1 MAEPKG
7 YELIQLKLKKTA
19 AAVRMSG
26 GQLKEHSNQIRDL
39 INTCEE
45 FLCDETLSPMEA
57 LRKPL
62 ISNLIELLAPI
73 VGISTESMPSTRNNS
88 VEGQDSNVTP
98 IVSDTL
104 NPSSLENSSLIENAT
119 HAPDSAHASNSTNP
133 FSSLRISLED
143 ATKDFTANGEEIY
156 FINIE
161 GREFRIVEPEC
172 NDYNGIIDKYRKL
185 LPTDLHDDM
194 EKLRNYARFTA
205 GEVDRLDRET
215 MIGIADFEK
224 RHVARRS
231 QFPAMGDF
239 AAEYRHALHIIK
251 NPDALRYDRPAK
263 RELNRCAYRALAMLL
278 KLDELA
284 PICLPAI
291 VHNMAKTLTSTLIAT
306 PKGVVLTDLSY
317 ERRGMFAMEN
327 ETNVCFLRQI
337 SELQVL
343 DYISGIAGRSDGNI
357 MICAGDVAGEVVL
370 SGGDRN
376 TVPGGVD
383 NTMPGTV
390 NELTSAGNTTP
401 DCGDASV
408 TSVANNTID
417 ATGIST
423 SGAVC
428 ATKILALPTERMFGK
443 LGDWNKGENALGVA
457 GERAFVPANMRMIP
471 RSLKRSLDGLEK
483 NMLELVLAPFGITEA
498 ELAAIRTRI
507 NNILDAVEHHQV
519 LVYDEKDWERVSLT
533 DLAEFTEDETGTRQ
547 CANVYAIFAGN

>member
-26 GQLKEHSNQIRDL
+26 GQLKEQQDSIRDL
-39 INTCEE
+39 INTCED
-45 FLCDETLSPMEA
+45 FLSDETLSPMEA

-62 ISNLIELLAPI
+62 ISNLNELLAPT
-73 VGISTESMPSTRNNS
+73 VGISTESMPSIIDNS

-98 IVSDTL
+98 IVSGAL
-104 NPSSLENSSLIENAT
+104 
-119 HAPDSAHASNSTNP
+119 NP
-133 FSSLRISLED
+133 FSELHISLED

-161 GREFRIVEPEC
+161 GRKFRIVEPEC

-205 GEVDRLDRET
+205 GEVERLDRET

-239 AAEYRHALHIIK
+239 VAEYRHALHIIK

-278 KLDELA
+278 RLDELA
-284 PICLPAI
+284 PICLPAT
-291 VHNMAKTLTSTLIAT
+291 VHNASKTLSATLIEI
-306 PKGVVLTDLSY
+306 PQGVVLTDLGR
-317 ERRGMFAMEN
+317 ERRDALAIEKG
-327 ETNVCFLRQI
+327 TDVCFLIKI

-343 DYISGIAGRSDGNI
+343 DYISGIAGRSGENI
-357 MICAGDVAGEVVL
+357 MICSGDDTTSEAVL
-370 SGGDRN
+370 
-376 TVPGGVD
+376 P
-383 NTMPGTV
+383 
-390 NELTSAGNTTP
+390 
-401 DCGDASV
+401 GDA
-408 TSVANNTID
+408 NM
-417 ATGIST
+417 
-423 SGAVC
+423 
-428 ATKILALPTERMFGK
+428 TKLLALPTGRMFGK
-443 LGDWNKGENALGVA
+443 LGDSVG
-457 GERAFVPANMRMIP
+457 GERSFGPANMRVIT
-471 RSLKRSLDGLEK
+471 RGLKRNLDGLEK
-483 NMLELVLAPFGITEA
+483 NMLELVLTPFGITEA

-507 NNILDAVEHHQV
+507 NNILDAVEHHQI
-519 LVYDEKDWERVSLT
+519 LVYDEKDWERSGLSE
-533 DLAEFTEDETGTRQ
+533 LAEYTENESGGKQ
-547 CANVYAIFAGN
+547 CANVYAIFEGN

>member
-19 AAVRMSG
+19 AALRMSG
-26 GQLKEHSNQIRDL
+26 GQLKEQSDQIRDL
-39 INTCEE
+39 INTCED
-45 FLCDETLSPMEA
+45 FLSDETLSPMEA
-57 LRKPL
+57 LKKPL
-62 ISNLIELLAPI
+62 ISNLIELLAPT
-73 VGISTESMPSTRNNS
+73 VGISTESMPSIIDNS

-98 IVSDTL
+98 IVSGAL
-104 NPSSLENSSLIENAT
+104 
-119 HAPDSAHASNSTNP
+119 NP
-133 FSSLRISLED
+133 FSSLCISLED

-284 PICLPAI
+284 PICLPAT
-291 VHNMAKTLTSTLIAT
+291 VHNASKTLSATLIEI
-306 PKGVVLTDLSY
+306 PQGVVLTDLSP
-317 ERRGMFAMEN
+317 ERRDALAIEKG
-327 ETNVCFLRQI
+327 TDVRFLIKI

-343 DYISGIAGRSDGNI
+343 DYISGVAGRNAENI
-357 MICAGDVAGEVVL
+357 MICAGKL
-370 SGGDRN
+370 
-376 TVPGGVD
+376 
-383 NTMPGTV
+383 
-390 NELTSAGNTTP
+390 
-401 DCGDASV
+401 
-408 TSVANNTID
+408 
-417 ATGIST
+417 
-423 SGAVC
+423 
-428 ATKILALPTERMFGK
+428 LALPTGRMFGK
-443 LGDWNKGENALGVA
+443 LGDSVS
-457 GERAFVPANMRMIP
+457 GERSFGPANMRVIT
-471 RSLKRSLDGLEK
+471 RGLKRSLDGLEK
-483 NMLELVLAPFGITEA
+483 NMIELVLTPFGISEA

-507 NNILDAVEHHQV
+507 NNILDAVEHHQI
-519 LVYDEKDWERVSLT
+519 LVYDEKDWERSGLS
-533 DLAEFTEDETGTRQ
+533 DLAEYTENESGGKQ
-547 CANVYAIFAGN
+547 CANVYAIFEGN

>member
-26 GQLKEHSNQIRDL
+26 GQLTEQPDKIRDL
-39 INTCEE
+39 INTCED
-45 FLCDETLSPMEA
+45 FLSDETLSPMEA
-57 LRKPL
+57 LKKPL
-62 ISNLIELLAPI
+62 IANLIELLAPT
-73 VGISTESMPSTRNNS
+73 VGISTESMPSIIDNS

-98 IVSDTL
+98 IVSDAL
-104 NPSSLENSSLIENAT
+104 
-119 HAPDSAHASNSTNP
+119 NP

-185 LPTDLHDDM
+185 LPTELHDDM

-284 PICLPAI
+284 PICLPAT
-291 VHNMAKTLTSTLIAT
+291 VHNASKTLTATLIAT
-306 PKGVVLTDLSY
+306 PQGVVLTDLSP
-317 ERRGMFAMEN
+317 ERRDALAIEKG
-327 ETNVCFLRQI
+327 TDVRFLIKI

-343 DYISGIAGRSDGNI
+343 DYISGVAGRNAENI
-357 MICAGDVAGEVVL
+357 MICSGDDTTSEVVL
-370 SGGDRN
+370 
-376 TVPGGVD
+376 P
-383 NTMPGTV
+383 
-390 NELTSAGNTTP
+390 
-401 DCGDASV
+401 GDA
-408 TSVANNTID
+408 NM
-417 ATGIST
+417 
-423 SGAVC
+423 
-428 ATKILALPTERMFGK
+428 TKLLALPTERMFGK
-443 LGDWNKGENALGVA
+443 LGDSVG
-457 GERAFVPANMRMIP
+457 GERSFGPANMRVIT
-471 RSLKRSLDGLEK
+471 RGLKRSLDGLEK
-483 NMLELVLAPFGITEA
+483 NMLELVLTPFGISEA

-507 NNILDAVEHHQV
+507 NNILDAVEHHQI
-519 LVYDEKDWERVSLT
+519 LVYDEKDWERSGLSE
-533 DLAEFTEDETGTRQ
+533 LAEYTENESGGKQ
-547 CANVYAIFAGN
+547 CANVYAIFEGN

>member
-57 LRKPL
+57 LKKPL
-62 ISNLIELLAPI
+62 ISNLIELLAPT

-88 VEGQDSNVTP
+88 VEGTESDTNP
-98 IVSDTL
+98 IVAGAL
-104 NPSSLENSSLIENAT
+104 NL
-119 HAPDSAHASNSTNP
+119 
-133 FSSLRISLED
+133 FSSLHISLED

-156 FINIE
+156 SINIE
-161 GREFRIVEPEC
+161 GRKFRIVEPEC

-185 LPTDLHDDM
+185 LPSDLHDDM

-224 RHVARRS
+224 RHVALRS

-284 PICLPAI
+284 PICLPAT
-291 VHNMAKTLTSTLIAT
+291 VHNESKTLSATLIEI
-306 PKGVVLTDLSY
+306 PQGVVLTDLSP
-317 ERRGMFAMEN
+317 ERRDALAIEKG
-327 ETNVCFLRQI
+327 TDVRFLIKI

-343 DYISGIAGRSDGNI
+343 DYISGVAGRNAENI
-357 MICAGDVAGEVVL
+357 MICSGDDTTSEVVL
-370 SGGDRN
+370 
-376 TVPGGVD
+376 
-383 NTMPGTV
+383 
-390 NELTSAGNTTP
+390 P
-401 DCGDASV
+401 DDA
-408 TSVANNTID
+408 NM
-417 ATGIST
+417 
-423 SGAVC
+423 
-428 ATKILALPTERMFGK
+428 TKLLALPTGRMFGK
-443 LGDWNKGENALGVA
+443 LGDSAA
-457 GERAFVPANMRMIP
+457 GERAFGPANRRVITGGL
-471 RSLKRSLDGLEK
+471 RRSLDGLEK
-483 NMLELVLAPFGITEA
+483 NMLELVLTPFGISEA

-507 NNILDAVEHHQV
+507 NNILDAVEHHQI
-519 LVYDEKDWERVSLT
+519 LVYDEKDWERSALS
-533 DLAEFTEDETGTRQ
+533 DLAEYTENESGGKQ
-547 CANVYAIFAGN
+547 CANVYAIFDGN

>member
-26 GQLKEHSNQIRDL
+26 GQLKEQSDQIRDL
-39 INTCEE
+39 INTCED
-45 FLCDETLSPMEA
+45 FLSDETLSPMEA
-57 LRKPL
+57 LKKPL
-62 ISNLIELLAPI
+62 IANLIELLAP
-73 VGISTESMPSTRNNS
+73 VVDISTESMSSLINTS
-88 VEGQDSNVTP
+88 VEGAE
-98 IVSDTL
+98 SDTKPMISDAL
-104 NPSSLENSSLIENAT
+104 APSSLEEANESLVPSKAL
-119 HAPDSAHASNSTNP
+119 NP
-133 FSSLRISLED
+133 FSSLHISLED

-224 RHVARRS
+224 RHVALRS

-284 PICLPAI
+284 PICLPAT
-291 VHNMAKTLTSTLIAT
+291 VHNASKTLTATLIEI
-306 PKGVVLTDLSY
+306 PQGVVLTDLSP
-317 ERRGMFAMEN
+317 ERRDALAIEK
-327 ETNVCFLRQI
+327 ETDVRFLIKI

-343 DYISGIAGRSDGNI
+343 DYISGIAGRNAENI
-357 MICAGDVAGEVVL
+357 MICSGDDTTSEVVL
-370 SGGDRN
+370 
-376 TVPGGVD
+376 P
-383 NTMPGTV
+383 
-390 NELTSAGNTTP
+390 
-401 DCGDASV
+401 GDA
-408 TSVANNTID
+408 NM
-417 ATGIST
+417 
-423 SGAVC
+423 
-428 ATKILALPTERMFGK
+428 TKLLALPTERMFGK
-443 LGDWNKGENALGVA
+443 LGDSVG
-457 GERAFVPANMRMIP
+457 GERSFGPANMRVIT
-471 RSLKRSLDGLEK
+471 RGLKRSLDGLEK
-483 NMLELVLAPFGITEA
+483 NMLELVLTPFGISEA

-507 NNILDAVEHHQV
+507 NNILDAVEHHQI
-519 LVYDEKDWERVSLT
+519 LVYDEKDWERSGLS
-533 DLAEFTEDETGTRQ
+533 DLAEYTENESGGKQ
-547 CANVYAIFAGN
+547 CANVYAIFEGN

>member
-26 GQLKEHSNQIRDL
+26 GQLKEQSNQISDL

-62 ISNLIELLAPI
+62 IANLIELLAPT

-88 VEGQDSNVTP
+88 VEGAESDTNP
-98 IVSDTL
+98 IVADAL
-104 NPSSLENSSLIENAT
+104 
-119 HAPDSAHASNSTNP
+119 NP

-143 ATKDFTANGEEIY
+143 ATKDFTPNGEEIY

-161 GREFRIVEPEC
+161 GRKFRIVEPEC

-185 LPTDLHDDM
+185 LPSDLHDDM

-284 PICLPAI
+284 PICLPAT
-291 VHNMAKTLTSTLIAT
+291 VHNESKTLSATLIEI
-306 PKGVVLTDLSY
+306 PQGVVLTDLSP
-317 ERRGMFAMEN
+317 ERRDALAIEKG
-327 ETNVCFLRQI
+327 TDVRFLIKI

-343 DYISGIAGRSDGNI
+343 DYISGVAGRSGGNI
-357 MICAGDVAGEVVL
+357 MICSGDDTTSEGVL
-370 SGGDRN
+370 
-376 TVPGGVD
+376 P
-383 NTMPGTV
+383 
-390 NELTSAGNTTP
+390 
-401 DCGDASV
+401 GDA
-408 TSVANNTID
+408 NM
-417 ATGIST
+417 
-423 SGAVC
+423 
-428 ATKILALPTERMFGK
+428 TKLLALPTGQMFGK
-443 LGDWNKGENALGVA
+443 LGDSAA
-457 GERAFVPANMRMIP
+457 GERSFGPANMRVIT
-471 RSLKRSLDGLEK
+471 RGLKRSLDGLEK
-483 NMLELVLAPFGITEA
+483 NILELVLTPFGISEA

-507 NNILDAVEHHQV
+507 NNILDAVEHHQI
-519 LVYDEKDWERVSLT
+519 LVYDEKDWERSGLS
-533 DLAEFTEDETGTRQ
+533 DLAEYTENESGGKQ
-547 CANVYAIFAGN
+547 CANVYAIFEGN

>member
-19 AAVRMSG
+19 TTVRMSG
-26 GQLKEHSNQIRDL
+26 GQLKEQSDQIRDL
-39 INTCEE
+39 VNTCED
-45 FLCDETLSPMEA
+45 FLSDETLSPMEA

-62 ISNLIELLAPI
+62 ISNLIELLAPTA
-73 VGISTESMPSTRNNS
+73 GISTESMPSIIDTS
-88 VEGQDSNVTP
+88 VEGPDSNVTP
-98 IVSDTL
+98 IVSGDL
-104 NPSSLENSSLIENAT
+104 
-119 HAPDSAHASNSTNP
+119 NP
-133 FSSLRISLED
+133 FSSLHISLED

-161 GREFRIVEPEC
+161 GRKFRIVEPEC

-185 LPTDLHDDM
+185 LPSDLHDDM

-284 PICLPAI
+284 PICLPAT
-291 VHNMAKTLTSTLIAT
+291 VHNESKTLTATLIEI
-306 PKGVVLTDLSY
+306 PQGVGLTDLSP
-317 ERRGMFAMEN
+317 ERLDALVMEKG
-327 ETNVCFLRQI
+327 TDVRFLIKI

-343 DYISGIAGRSDGNI
+343 DYISGVAGRSGENI
-357 MICAGDVAGEVVL
+357 MICSGNDTTSEVVL
-370 SGGDRN
+370 
-376 TVPGGVD
+376 P
-383 NTMPGTV
+383 
-390 NELTSAGNTTP
+390 
-401 DCGDASV
+401 GDA
-408 TSVANNTID
+408 NM
-417 ATGIST
+417 
-423 SGAVC
+423 
-428 ATKILALPTERMFGK
+428 TKLLALPTERMFGK
-443 LGDWNKGENALGVA
+443 LGDSAA
-457 GERAFVPANMRMIP
+457 GERSFGPANMRVIT
-471 RSLKRSLDGLEK
+471 RGLKRSLDGLEK
-483 NMLELVLAPFGITEA
+483 NMLELVLTPFGITEA

-507 NNILDAVEHHQV
+507 NNILDAVEHHQI
-519 LVYDEKDWERVSLT
+519 LVYDEKDWERSGLS
-533 DLAEFTEDETGTRQ
+533 DFAEYTENESGGKQ
-547 CANVYAIFAGN
+547 CANVYAIFEGN

>member
-26 GQLKEHSNQIRDL
+26 GQLKEQSDQIRDL
-39 INTCEE
+39 INTCED
-45 FLCDETLSPMEA
+45 FLSDETISPMEA
-57 LRKPL
+57 LKKPL
-62 ISNLIELLAPI
+62 ISNLIELLAPT
-73 VGISTESMPSTRNNS
+73 VGISTESMSSIIDNS

-104 NPSSLENSSLIENAT
+104 NP
-119 HAPDSAHASNSTNP
+119 
-133 FSSLRISLED
+133 FSSLHISFED

-185 LPTDLHDDM
+185 LPIDFHDDM

-224 RHVARRS
+224 RHMARRS

-251 NPDALRYDRPAK
+251 NPDAMRYDRPAK
-263 RELNRCAYRALAMLL
+263 RELNRCAYRAFAMLL

-284 PICLPAI
+284 PTCLPAT
-291 VHNMAKTLTSTLIAT
+291 VHNASKTLSATLIEI
-306 PKGVVLTDLSY
+306 PQGVVLTDLSP
-317 ERRGMFAMEN
+317 ERWDALVMEKG
-327 ETNVCFLRQI
+327 TDARFLIKI

-343 DYISGIAGRSDGNI
+343 DYISGIAGRSGGNI
-357 MICAGDVAGEVVL
+357 MICSGDDTTSEVVL
-370 SGGDRN
+370 
-376 TVPGGVD
+376 P
-383 NTMPGTV
+383 
-390 NELTSAGNTTP
+390 
-401 DCGDASV
+401 GDA
-408 TSVANNTID
+408 NM
-417 ATGIST
+417 
-423 SGAVC
+423 
-428 ATKILALPTERMFGK
+428 TKLLALPTERMFGK
-443 LGDWNKGENALGVA
+443 LGDSVGGEKSFA
-457 GERAFVPANMRMIP
+457 PANMRVIT
-471 RSLKRSLDGLEK
+471 RGLKRSLDGLEK
-483 NMLELVLAPFGITEA
+483 NMLELVLTPFGITEA

-507 NNILDAVEHHQV
+507 NNILDAVEHHQI
-519 LVYDEKDWERVSLT
+519 LVYDEKDWERSALS
-533 DLAEFTEDETGTRQ
+533 DLAEYTENESGGKQ
-547 CANVYAIFAGN
+547 CANVYAILMGN

>member
-26 GQLKEHSNQIRDL
+26 GQLKEQSDQIGDL

-45 FLCDETLSPMEA
+45 FLSDETLSPMEA

-62 ISNLIELLAPI
+62 ISNLIELLAPA
-73 VGISTESMPSTRNNS
+73 VGISSESMSSLINTS
-88 VEGQDSNVTP
+88 VEGAESDENP
-98 IVSDTL
+98 MVSDTL
-104 NPSSLENSSLIENAT
+104 NPSSLENSSHIENAT
-119 HAPDSAHASNSTNP
+119 HAPDQAHAPNSTNP

-161 GREFRIVEPEC
+161 GREFCIVEPEC

-263 RELNRCAYRALAMLL
+263 RELNRCALRALAMLL

-284 PICLPAI
+284 PICLPATT
-291 VHNMAKTLTSTLIAT
+291 HAMEKTLTSTLVAT
-306 PKGVVLTDLSY
+306 PDGVALTDLSY
-317 ERRGMFAMEN
+317 ERRGVFAMEN

-343 DYISGIAGRSDGNI
+343 DYISGIVGRSAENI
-357 MICAGDVAGEVVL
+357 MIVAGN
-370 SGGDRN
+370 GDGRS
-376 TVPGGVD
+376 PD
-383 NTMPGTV
+383 
-390 NELTSAGNTTP
+390 SAGCVGNAVGSP
-401 DCGDASV
+401 KCGSEDELERAADSELIVGASKV
-408 TSVANNTID
+408 RIM
-417 ATGIST
+417 
-423 SGAVC
+423 
-428 ATKILALPTERMFGK
+428 ALPTERMFGK
-443 LGDWNKGENALGVA
+443 LGDWNKGENSLGVV
-457 GERAFVPANMRMIP
+457 GERAFVPANMRVIP

-483 NMLELVLAPFGITEA
+483 NMLELVLSPFGITEA

-507 NNILDAVEHHQV
+507 NNILDAIEHHQV
-519 LVYDEKDWERVSLT
+519 FVCDEKDWERVSLT
-533 DLAEFTEDETGTRQ
+533 ELAEFTEDETGAKQ
-547 CANVYAIFAGN
+547 CANVYALFA

>member
-26 GQLKEHSNQIRDL
+26 GQLKEQSNQISDL

-62 ISNLIELLAPI
+62 IANLIELLAPT

-88 VEGQDSNVTP
+88 VEGAESDTNP
-98 IVSDTL
+98 IVADAL
-104 NPSSLENSSLIENAT
+104 
-119 HAPDSAHASNSTNP
+119 NP

-161 GREFRIVEPEC
+161 GRKFCIVEPEC

-185 LPTDLHDDM
+185 LPSDLHDDM

-284 PICLPAI
+284 PICLPAT
-291 VHNMAKTLTSTLIAT
+291 VHNESKTLSATLIEI
-306 PKGVVLTDLSY
+306 PQGVVLTDLSP
-317 ERRGMFAMEN
+317 ERRDALAIEKG
-327 ETNVCFLRQI
+327 TDVRFLIKI

-343 DYISGIAGRSDGNI
+343 DYISGVAGRSGGNI
-357 MICAGDVAGEVVL
+357 MICSGDDTTSEGVL
-370 SGGDRN
+370 
-376 TVPGGVD
+376 P
-383 NTMPGTV
+383 
-390 NELTSAGNTTP
+390 
-401 DCGDASV
+401 GDA
-408 TSVANNTID
+408 NM
-417 ATGIST
+417 
-423 SGAVC
+423 
-428 ATKILALPTERMFGK
+428 TKLLALPTGQMFGK
-443 LGDWNKGENALGVA
+443 LGDSAA
-457 GERAFVPANMRMIP
+457 GERSFGPANMRVIT
-471 RSLKRSLDGLEK
+471 RELKRSLDGLEK
-483 NMLELVLAPFGITEA
+483 NMLELVLTPFGISEA

-507 NNILDAVEHHQV
+507 NNILDAVEHHQI
-519 LVYDEKDWERVSLT
+519 LVYDEKDWERSGLS
-533 DLAEFTEDETGTRQ
+533 DLAEYTENESGGKQR
-547 CANVYAIFAGN
+547 ANVYAIFEGNQNKKL

>member
-26 GQLKEHSNQIRDL
+26 GQLKEQSDEIRDL
-39 INTCEE
+39 INTCED
-45 FLCDETLSPMEA
+45 FLSDETLSPMEA
-57 LRKPL
+57 LKKSL
-62 ISNLIELLAPI
+62 IANLIKLLAPT
-73 VGISTESMPSTRNNS
+73 VGISTESMSSLINTS
-88 VEGQDSNVTP
+88 VEGAESDENQ

-104 NPSSLENSSLIENAT
+104 
-119 HAPDSAHASNSTNP
+119 NP

-161 GREFRIVEPEC
+161 GRKFSIVEPEC

-224 RHVARRS
+224 RHVALRS

-284 PICLPAI
+284 PICLPAT
-291 VHNMAKTLTSTLIAT
+291 VHNASKTLSATLIEI
-306 PKGVVLTDLSY
+306 PQGVVLTDLSP
-317 ERRGMFAMEN
+317 ERRDALAIEKG
-327 ETNVCFLRQI
+327 TDVRFLIKI

-343 DYISGIAGRSDGNI
+343 DYISGVAGRSGGNI
-357 MICAGDVAGEVVL
+357 MICSGDDTTSEVVL
-370 SGGDRN
+370 
-376 TVPGGVD
+376 P
-383 NTMPGTV
+383 
-390 NELTSAGNTTP
+390 
-401 DCGDASV
+401 GDA
-408 TSVANNTID
+408 NM
-417 ATGIST
+417 
-423 SGAVC
+423 
-428 ATKILALPTERMFGK
+428 TKLLALPTGRMFGK
-443 LGDWNKGENALGVA
+443 LGDSVG
-457 GERAFVPANMRMIP
+457 GERSFGPANMRVIT
-471 RSLKRSLDGLEK
+471 RGLKRSLDGLEK
-483 NMLELVLAPFGITEA
+483 NMLELVLTPFGITEA

-507 NNILDAVEHHQV
+507 NNILDAVDHHQI
-519 LVYDEKDWERVSLT
+519 LVYDEKDWERSGLS
-533 DLAEFTEDETGTRQ
+533 DLAEYTENESGGKQ
-547 CANVYAIFAGN
+547 CANVYAIFEGN

>member
-19 AAVRMSG
+19 AALRMSG
-26 GQLKEHSNQIRDL
+26 GQLKEQQDSIRDL

-45 FLCDETLSPMEA
+45 FLSDETLSPMEA
-57 LRKPL
+57 LKKPL
-62 ISNLIELLAPI
+62 IANLIKLMAPT
-73 VGISTESMPSTRNNS
+73 VGIPTESMPSTRNNS
-88 VEGQDSNVTP
+88 VEGAESDTNP
-98 IVSDTL
+98 IVADTL
-104 NPSSLENSSLIENAT
+104 
-119 HAPDSAHASNSTNP
+119 NP
-133 FSSLRISLED
+133 FSSLHISLED
-143 ATKDFTANGEEIY
+143 ATKDFNANGEEIY

-161 GREFRIVEPEC
+161 GRKFRIVEPEC

-284 PICLPAI
+284 PICLPAT
-291 VHNMAKTLTSTLIAT
+291 VHNASKTLTATLIEI
-306 PKGVVLTDLSY
+306 PQGVVLTDLSP
-317 ERRGMFAMEN
+317 ERRDALAIEKG
-327 ETNVCFLRQI
+327 TDVRFLIKI

-343 DYISGIAGRSDGNI
+343 DYISGIAGRSGGNI
-357 MICAGDVAGEVVL
+357 MICSGDDTTSEVVL
-370 SGGDRN
+370 
-376 TVPGGVD
+376 P
-383 NTMPGTV
+383 
-390 NELTSAGNTTP
+390 
-401 DCGDASV
+401 GDA
-408 TSVANNTID
+408 NM
-417 ATGIST
+417 
-423 SGAVC
+423 
-428 ATKILALPTERMFGK
+428 TKLLALPTERMFGK
-443 LGDWNKGENALGVA
+443 LGDSVG
-457 GERAFVPANMRMIP
+457 GERSFGPANMRVIT
-471 RSLKRSLDGLEK
+471 RGLKHSLDGLEK
-483 NMLELVLAPFGITEA
+483 NMLELVLTPFGITEA

-507 NNILDAVEHHQV
+507 NNILDAVEHHQI
-519 LVYDEKDWERVSLT
+519 LVYDEKDWERSGLS
-533 DLAEFTEDETGTRQ
+533 DLAEYTENESGEKQ
-547 CANVYAIFAGN
+547 CANVYAILEGN

>member
-7 YELIQLKLKKTA
+7 YELIQMKLKKTA

-26 GQLKEHSNQIRDL
+26 GQLKEQSDQIRDL
-39 INTCEE
+39 INTCED
-45 FLCDETLSPMEA
+45 FLSDETLSPMEA
-57 LRKPL
+57 LKKPL
-62 ISNLIELLAPI
+62 IANLIELLAPT
-73 VGISTESMPSTRNNS
+73 VGISTESMPSIIDNS

-98 IVSDTL
+98 IVSDAL
-104 NPSSLENSSLIENAT
+104 
-119 HAPDSAHASNSTNP
+119 NP

-185 LPTDLHDDM
+185 LPTELHDDM

-231 QFPAMGDF
+231 QFPAIGDF

-284 PICLPAI
+284 PICLPAP
-291 VHNMAKTLTSTLIAT
+291 VHNASKTLTATLIAT
-306 PKGVVLTDLSY
+306 PQGVVLTDLSP
-317 ERRGMFAMEN
+317 ERRDALAIEKG
-327 ETNVCFLRQI
+327 TDVRFLIKI

-343 DYISGIAGRSDGNI
+343 DYISGIAGRNAENI
-357 MICAGDVAGEVVL
+357 MICSGDDTTNEVVL
-370 SGGDRN
+370 
-376 TVPGGVD
+376 P
-383 NTMPGTV
+383 
-390 NELTSAGNTTP
+390 
-401 DCGDASV
+401 GDA
-408 TSVANNTID
+408 NM
-417 ATGIST
+417 
-423 SGAVC
+423 
-428 ATKILALPTERMFGK
+428 TKLLALSTGRMFGK
-443 LGDWNKGENALGVA
+443 LGDSAA
-457 GERAFVPANMRMIP
+457 GERSFGPANMRVIT
-471 RSLKRSLDGLEK
+471 RGLKRSLDGLEK
-483 NMLELVLAPFGITEA
+483 NILELVLTPFGISEA

-507 NNILDAVEHHQV
+507 NNILDDVEHHQI
-519 LVYDEKDWERVSLT
+519 LVYDEKDWERSGLSE
-533 DLAEFTEDETGTRQ
+533 LAEYTENESGGKQ
-547 CANVYAIFAGN
+547 CANVYAIFEGN

>member
-57 LRKPL
+57 LKKPL
-62 ISNLIELLAPI
+62 ISNLIELLAPT
-73 VGISTESMPSTRNNS
+73 VGISTESMPSTSNNS

-98 IVSDTL
+98 IVSGAL
-104 NPSSLENSSLIENAT
+104 
-119 HAPDSAHASNSTNP
+119 NP
-133 FSSLRISLED
+133 FSSLHISLED

-161 GREFRIVEPEC
+161 GRKFRIVEPEC

-185 LPTDLHDDM
+185 LPIDLHDDM

-224 RHVARRS
+224 HHVARRS

-284 PICLPAI
+284 LICLPAT
-291 VHNMAKTLTSTLIAT
+291 VHNESKTLTATLIEI
-306 PKGVVLTDLSY
+306 PQGVVLTDLSP
-317 ERRGMFAMEN
+317 ERRDALALEKG
-327 ETNVCFLRQI
+327 TDVRFLIKI

-343 DYISGIAGRSDGNI
+343 DYISGIAGRSGGNI
-357 MICAGDVAGEVVL
+357 MICSGDDTTSEVVL
-370 SGGDRN
+370 PADAN
-376 TVPGGVD
+376 MTKL
-383 NTMPGTV
+383 
-390 NELTSAGNTTP
+390 LT
-401 DCGDASV
+401 
-408 TSVANNTID
+408 
-417 ATGIST
+417 
-423 SGAVC
+423 
-428 ATKILALPTERMFGK
+428 LPTGRMFGK
-443 LGDWNKGENALGVA
+443 LGDSVA
-457 GERAFVPANMRMIP
+457 GERTFSPANMRVIT
-471 RSLKRSLDGLEK
+471 RGLKRSLDGLDK
-483 NMLELVLAPFGITEA
+483 NMLELVLTPFGITEA

-507 NNILDAVEHHQV
+507 NNILDAVEHHQI
-519 LVYDEKDWERVSLT
+519 LVYDEKDWERSGLS
-533 DLAEFTEDETGTRQ
+533 DLAEYTENESGGKQ
-547 CANVYAIFAGN
+547 CANVYAIFARN

>member
-19 AAVRMSG
+19 SALRMSG
-26 GQLKEHSNQIRDL
+26 GQLKEQQDSIRDL

-62 ISNLIELLAPI
+62 IANLIELLAPT
-73 VGISTESMPSTRNNS
+73 VGISTESMPSIIDNS

-104 NPSSLENSSLIENAT
+104 SPSSLENSSHIENAMNAPDPA
-119 HAPDSAHASNSTNP
+119 HAPNSTNP
-133 FSSLRISLED
+133 FSELHISLED

-161 GREFRIVEPEC
+161 GRKFRIVEPEC

-239 AAEYRHALHIIK
+239 AAEYRNALHIIK

-284 PICLPAI
+284 PICLPAT
-291 VHNMAKTLTSTLIAT
+291 VHNASKTLSATLIEI
-306 PKGVVLTDLSY
+306 PQGVVLTDLSP
-317 ERRGMFAMEN
+317 ERRDALAIEKG
-327 ETNVCFLRQI
+327 TDVRFLIKI

-343 DYISGIAGRSDGNI
+343 DYISGIAGRNAENI
-357 MICAGDVAGEVVL
+357 MICSGDDTTNEVVL
-370 SGGDRN
+370 
-376 TVPGGVD
+376 P
-383 NTMPGTV
+383 
-390 NELTSAGNTTP
+390 
-401 DCGDASV
+401 GDA
-408 TSVANNTID
+408 NM
-417 ATGIST
+417 
-423 SGAVC
+423 
-428 ATKILALPTERMFGK
+428 TKLLALPTGRMFGK
-443 LGDWNKGENALGVA
+443 LGDSAA
-457 GERAFVPANMRMIP
+457 GERSFGPANMRVIT
-471 RSLKRSLDGLEK
+471 RGLKRSLDGLEK
-483 NMLELVLAPFGITEA
+483 NMLELVLTPFGITEA

-507 NNILDAVEHHQV
+507 NNILDAIEHHQI
-519 LVYDEKDWERVSLT
+519 LVYDEKDWERSDLS
-533 DLAEFTEDETGTRQ
+533 DLAEYTENESGGKQ
-547 CANVYAIFAGN
+547 CANVYAIFEGN

>member
-26 GQLKEHSNQIRDL
+26 GQLKEQSDQIRDL
-39 INTCEE
+39 INTCED
-45 FLCDETLSPMEA
+45 FLSDETLSPMEA

-62 ISNLIELLAPI
+62 ISNLIELLAPA
-73 VGISTESMPSTRNNS
+73 VGISTESMPSIIDNS
-88 VEGQDSNVTP
+88 VEGAE
-98 IVSDTL
+98 SDT
-104 NPSSLENSSLIENAT
+104 NPMVADAL
-119 HAPDSAHASNSTNP
+119 NP

-161 GREFRIVEPEC
+161 GRKFRIVEPEC

-185 LPTDLHDDM
+185 LPSDLHDDM

-284 PICLPAI
+284 PICLPAT
-291 VHNMAKTLTSTLIAT
+291 VHNASKTLTATLIEI
-306 PKGVVLTDLSY
+306 PQGVVLTDLSP
-317 ERRGMFAMEN
+317 ERRDALAIEKGTDAR
-327 ETNVCFLRQI
+327 FLIKI

-343 DYISGIAGRSDGNI
+343 DYISGIAGRNAENI
-357 MICAGDVAGEVVL
+357 MICSGDDTTSEVVL
-370 SGGDRN
+370 
-376 TVPGGVD
+376 P
-383 NTMPGTV
+383 
-390 NELTSAGNTTP
+390 
-401 DCGDASV
+401 GDA
-408 TSVANNTID
+408 NM
-417 ATGIST
+417 
-423 SGAVC
+423 
-428 ATKILALPTERMFGK
+428 TKLLALPTGRMFGK
-443 LGDWNKGENALGVA
+443 LGDSVG
-457 GERAFVPANMRMIP
+457 GERSFGPANMRVIT
-471 RSLKRSLDGLEK
+471 RGLKRSLDGLEK
-483 NMLELVLAPFGITEA
+483 NMLELVLTPFGISEA

-507 NNILDAVEHHQV
+507 NNILDAVEHHQI
-519 LVYDEKDWERVSLT
+519 LVYDEKDWERSGLS
-533 DLAEFTEDETGTRQ
+533 DFAEYTENESGGKQ
-547 CANVYAIFAGN
+547 CANVYAIFEGN

>member
-26 GQLKEHSNQIRDL
+26 GQLKEQSDQIRDL

-62 ISNLIELLAPI
+62 ISNLIELLVPT
-73 VGISTESMPSTRNNS
+73 VGISTESMPSLINTS
-88 VEGQDSNVTP
+88 VEGAESDENP
-98 IVSDTL
+98 IVSGAL
-104 NPSSLENSSLIENAT
+104 
-119 HAPDSAHASNSTNP
+119 NP
-133 FSSLRISLED
+133 FSSLHISLED

-161 GREFRIVEPEC
+161 GRKFRIVEPEC

-185 LPTDLHDDM
+185 LPIDLHDDM

-278 KLDELA
+278 KLGELV
-284 PICLPAI
+284 PICLPAT
-291 VHNMAKTLTSTLIAT
+291 VHNASKTLSATLIEI
-306 PKGVVLTDLSY
+306 PQGVVLTDLCP
-317 ERRGMFAMEN
+317 ERRDALAIDMG
-327 ETNVCFLRQI
+327 TDVRFLIKI
-337 SELQVL
+337 SELHVL
-343 DYISGIAGRSDGNI
+343 DYISGVVGRNAENI
-357 MICAGDVAGEVVL
+357 MICAGKL
-370 SGGDRN
+370 
-376 TVPGGVD
+376 
-383 NTMPGTV
+383 
-390 NELTSAGNTTP
+390 
-401 DCGDASV
+401 
-408 TSVANNTID
+408 
-417 ATGIST
+417 
-423 SGAVC
+423 
-428 ATKILALPTERMFGK
+428 LALPTERMFGK
-443 LGDWNKGENALGVA
+443 LGDSAA
-457 GERAFVPANMRMIP
+457 GERSFGPANMRVIT
-471 RSLKRSLDGLEK
+471 RGLKRSLDGMEK
-483 NMLELVLAPFGITEA
+483 NMLELVLTPFGISEA

-507 NNILDAVEHHQV
+507 NNILDAVEHHQI
-519 LVYDEKDWERVSLT
+519 LVYDEKDWERSGLSE
-533 DLAEFTEDETGTRQ
+533 LAEYTENESGGKQ
-547 CANVYAIFAGN
+547 CANVYAIFEGN

>member
-26 GQLKEHSNQIRDL
+26 GQLKEQSNQISDL

-57 LRKPL
+57 LKKPL
-62 ISNLIELLAPI
+62 IANLIELLAPT
-73 VGISTESMPSTRNNS
+73 VGFSTESMPSTRNTS
-88 VEGQDSNVTP
+88 VEGQDSNVIS
-98 IVSDTL
+98 IVSDTF
-104 NPSSLENSSLIENAT
+104 NPSSLENSSHIENAMNAPDPA
-119 HAPDSAHASNSTNP
+119 HAPNSMNP

-143 ATKDFTANGEEIY
+143 ATKDFNANGEEIY

-284 PICLPAI
+284 PICLPAT
-291 VHNMAKTLTSTLIAT
+291 VHNASKTLTATLIEI
-306 PKGVVLTDLSY
+306 PQGVVLTDLSP
-317 ERRGMFAMEN
+317 ERRDALAIEKG
-327 ETNVCFLRQI
+327 TDVRFLIKI

-343 DYISGIAGRSDGNI
+343 DYISGIAGRSGENI
-357 MICAGDVAGEVVL
+357 MICSGDDTTREVVL
-370 SGGDRN
+370 
-376 TVPGGVD
+376 P
-383 NTMPGTV
+383 
-390 NELTSAGNTTP
+390 
-401 DCGDASV
+401 GDA
-408 TSVANNTID
+408 NM
-417 ATGIST
+417 
-423 SGAVC
+423 
-428 ATKILALPTERMFGK
+428 TKLLALPTGRMFGK
-443 LGDWNKGENALGVA
+443 LGDSAA
-457 GERAFVPANMRMIP
+457 GERSFGPANMRVIT
-471 RSLKRSLDGLEK
+471 RGLKRSLDGLEK
-483 NMLELVLAPFGITEA
+483 NMLELVLTPFGITEA

-507 NNILDAVEHHQV
+507 NNILDAVEHHQI
-519 LVYDEKDWERVSLT
+519 LVYDEKDWERSALS
-533 DLAEFTEDETGTRQ
+533 DLAEYTENESGGKQ
-547 CANVYAIFAGN
+547 CANVYAIFEGN

>member
-26 GQLKEHSNQIRDL
+26 GQLKEQSNQISDL

-62 ISNLIELLAPI
+62 IANLIELLAPT

-88 VEGQDSNVTP
+88 VEGAE
-98 IVSDTL
+98 SDT
-104 NPSSLENSSLIENAT
+104 NPVVADAL
-119 HAPDSAHASNSTNP
+119 NP

-161 GREFRIVEPEC
+161 GRKFRIVEPEC

-185 LPTDLHDDM
+185 LPSDFHDDM

-284 PICLPAI
+284 PICLPAT
-291 VHNMAKTLTSTLIAT
+291 VHNASKTLTATLIEI
-306 PKGVVLTDLSY
+306 PQGVVLTDLSL
-317 ERRGMFAMEN
+317 ERRDDLAIEKGMD
-327 ETNVCFLRQI
+327 VRFLIKI

-343 DYISGIAGRSDGNI
+343 DYISGVAGRSGGNI
-357 MICAGDVAGEVVL
+357 MICSGDDTTSEGVL
-370 SGGDRN
+370 
-376 TVPGGVD
+376 P
-383 NTMPGTV
+383 
-390 NELTSAGNTTP
+390 
-401 DCGDASV
+401 GDA
-408 TSVANNTID
+408 NM
-417 ATGIST
+417 
-423 SGAVC
+423 
-428 ATKILALPTERMFGK
+428 TKLLALPTGQMFGK
-443 LGDWNKGENALGVA
+443 LGDSAA
-457 GERAFVPANMRMIP
+457 GERSFGPANMRVIT
-471 RSLKRSLDGLEK
+471 RELKRSLDGLEK
-483 NMLELVLAPFGITEA
+483 NMLELVLTPFGISEA

-507 NNILDAVEHHQV
+507 NNILDAVEHHQI
-519 LVYDEKDWERVSLT
+519 LVYDEKDWERSGLS
-533 DLAEFTEDETGTRQ
+533 DLAEYTENESGGKQ
-547 CANVYAIFAGN
+547 CANVYAIFEGN

>member
-26 GQLKEHSNQIRDL
+26 GQLKEQSNQISDL

-62 ISNLIELLAPI
+62 IANLIELLAPT
-73 VGISTESMPSTRNNS
+73 VGISTEFMPSLINNS
-88 VEGQDSNVTP
+88 LEGAE
-98 IVSDTL
+98 SDT
-104 NPSSLENSSLIENAT
+104 NSMVAGIL
-119 HAPDSAHASNSTNP
+119 NP
-133 FSSLRISLED
+133 FSSLSISLED

-185 LPTDLHDDM
+185 LPSDLHDDM

-284 PICLPAI
+284 PICLPAT
-291 VHNMAKTLTSTLIAT
+291 VHNASKTLSATLIEI
-306 PKGVVLTDLSY
+306 PQGVVLTDLSS
-317 ERRGMFAMEN
+317 ERRDALAIEKG
-327 ETNVCFLRQI
+327 TDVRFLIKI

-343 DYISGIAGRSDGNI
+343 DYISGVAGRSGENI
-357 MICAGDVAGEVVL
+357 MICAGKL
-370 SGGDRN
+370 L
-376 TVPGGVD
+376 P
-383 NTMPGTV
+383 
-390 NELTSAGNTTP
+390 
-401 DCGDASV
+401 
-408 TSVANNTID
+408 
-417 ATGIST
+417 
-423 SGAVC
+423 
-428 ATKILALPTERMFGK
+428 LPTERMFGK
-443 LGDWNKGENALGVA
+443 LGDSVG
-457 GERAFVPANMRMIP
+457 GERSFGPANMRVIT
-471 RSLKRSLDGLEK
+471 RGLKRSLDGLEK
-483 NMLELVLAPFGITEA
+483 NMLELVLTPFGITEA

-507 NNILDAVEHHQV
+507 NNIMDAVEHHQI
-519 LVYDEKDWERVSLT
+519 LVYDEKDWERSGLS
-533 DLAEFTEDETGTRQ
+533 DLAEYADNESGGKQ
-547 CANVYAIFAGN
+547 CANVYAIFEGN

>member
-26 GQLKEHSNQIRDL
+26 GQLKEQSDEIRDL
-39 INTCEE
+39 INTCED
-45 FLCDETLSPMEA
+45 FLSDETLSPMEA

-62 ISNLIELLAPI
+62 ISNLIELLAPT
-73 VGISTESMPSTRNNS
+73 VGISTESMPSIIDNS
-88 VEGQDSNVTP
+88 VEGRDSDENP
-98 IVSDTL
+98 IVSGAL
-104 NPSSLENSSLIENAT
+104 
-119 HAPDSAHASNSTNP
+119 NP
-133 FSSLRISLED
+133 FSSLHISLED

-161 GREFRIVEPEC
+161 GRKFRIVEPEC

-205 GEVDRLDRET
+205 GEVDRLDREI

-284 PICLPAI
+284 PICLPAT
-291 VHNMAKTLTSTLIAT
+291 VHNASKTLTATLIEI
-306 PKGVVLTDLSY
+306 PQGVVLTDLSP
-317 ERRGMFAMEN
+317 ERWDALVMEKGKDAR
-327 ETNVCFLRQI
+327 FLIKI

-343 DYISGIAGRSDGNI
+343 DYISGIAGRSGDNI
-357 MICAGDVAGEVVL
+357 MICSGDDTTSEGVL
-370 SGGDRN
+370 
-376 TVPGGVD
+376 P
-383 NTMPGTV
+383 
-390 NELTSAGNTTP
+390 
-401 DCGDASV
+401 GDA
-408 TSVANNTID
+408 NM
-417 ATGIST
+417 
-423 SGAVC
+423 
-428 ATKILALPTERMFGK
+428 TKLLALPTGRMFGK
-443 LGDWNKGENALGVA
+443 LGDSVS
-457 GERAFVPANMRMIP
+457 GERSFGPANMRVIT
-471 RSLKRSLDGLEK
+471 RGLKRSLDGLEK
-483 NMLELVLAPFGITEA
+483 NMLELVLTPFGISEA

-507 NNILDAVEHHQV
+507 NNILDAVEHHQI
-519 LVYDEKDWERVSLT
+519 LVYDEKDWERSGLS
-533 DLAEFTEDETGTRQ
+533 DLAEYTENESGGKQ
-547 CANVYAIFAGN
+547 CANVYAIFEGN

>member
-26 GQLKEHSNQIRDL
+26 GQFKEQSDQIRDL
-39 INTCEE
+39 INTCED

-57 LRKPL
+57 LKKPL
-62 ISNLIELLAPI
+62 IANLIKLMAPT
-73 VGISTESMPSTRNNS
+73 VGIPTESMPSTRNNS
-88 VEGQDSNVTP
+88 VEGAESDENP
-98 IVSDTL
+98 MVSDTL
-104 NPSSLENSSLIENAT
+104 NPSSLENSS
-119 HAPDSAHASNSTNP
+119 HAPDPAHASNSTNP

-143 ATKDFTANGEEIY
+143 ATKDFTPNGEEIY

-284 PICLPAI
+284 PICLPAT
-291 VHNMAKTLTSTLIAT
+291 VHNESKTLSATLIEI
-306 PKGVVLTDLSY
+306 PQGVVLTDLSP
-317 ERRGMFAMEN
+317 ERRDALAIEKG
-327 ETNVCFLRQI
+327 TDVRFLIKI

-343 DYISGIAGRSDGNI
+343 DYISGIAGRNAENI
-357 MICAGDVAGEVVL
+357 MICSGDDTTSEVVL
-370 SGGDRN
+370 
-376 TVPGGVD
+376 P
-383 NTMPGTV
+383 
-390 NELTSAGNTTP
+390 
-401 DCGDASV
+401 GDA
-408 TSVANNTID
+408 NM
-417 ATGIST
+417 
-423 SGAVC
+423 
-428 ATKILALPTERMFGK
+428 TKLLALPTERMFGK
-443 LGDWNKGENALGVA
+443 LGDSVG
-457 GERAFVPANMRMIP
+457 GERSFGPANMRVIT
-471 RSLKRSLDGLEK
+471 RGLKRSLDGLEK
-483 NMLELVLAPFGITEA
+483 NMLELVLTPFGISEA

-507 NNILDAVEHHQV
+507 NNILDAVDHHQI
-519 LVYDEKDWERVSLT
+519 LVYDEKDWERSGLS
-533 DLAEFTEDETGTRQ
+533 DLAEYTENESGGKQ
-547 CANVYAIFAGN
+547 CANVYAIFEGN

>member
-26 GQLKEHSNQIRDL
+26 GQLKEQSDEIRDL
-39 INTCEE
+39 INTCED
-45 FLCDETLSPMEA
+45 FLSDETLSPMEA
-57 LRKPL
+57 LKKPL
-62 ISNLIELLAPI
+62 ISNLIELLAPT
-73 VGISTESMPSTRNNS
+73 VGISTESMPSIIDNS

-104 NPSSLENSSLIENAT
+104 
-119 HAPDSAHASNSTNP
+119 NP

-161 GREFRIVEPEC
+161 GRKFRIVEPEC

-284 PICLPAI
+284 PICLPAT
-291 VHNMAKTLTSTLIAT
+291 VHNESKTLTATLIEI
-306 PKGVVLTDLSY
+306 PQGVVLTDLSP
-317 ERRGMFAMEN
+317 ERRDALVIEKGTDAR
-327 ETNVCFLRQI
+327 FLIKI

-343 DYISGIAGRSDGNI
+343 DYISGVAGRSGENI
-357 MICAGDVAGEVVL
+357 MICSGDDTTNEVVL
-370 SGGDRN
+370 
-376 TVPGGVD
+376 P
-383 NTMPGTV
+383 
-390 NELTSAGNTTP
+390 
-401 DCGDASV
+401 GDA
-408 TSVANNTID
+408 NM
-417 ATGIST
+417 
-423 SGAVC
+423 
-428 ATKILALPTERMFGK
+428 TKLLALPTGRMFSK
-443 LGDWNKGENALGVA
+443 LGDSAA
-457 GERAFVPANMRMIP
+457 GERSFGPANMRVIT
-471 RSLKRSLDGLEK
+471 RGLKRSLDGLEK
-483 NMLELVLAPFGITEA
+483 NMLELVLTPFGISEA

-507 NNILDAVEHHQV
+507 NNILDAVEHHQI
-519 LVYDEKDWERVSLT
+519 LVYDEKDWERSGLS
-533 DLAEFTEDETGTRQ
+533 DLAEYTENESGGKQ
-547 CANVYAIFAGN
+547 CANVYAIFEGN

>member
-26 GQLKEHSNQIRDL
+26 GQLKEQSDEIRDL
-39 INTCEE
+39 INTCED
-45 FLCDETLSPMEA
+45 FLSDETLSPMEA
-57 LRKPL
+57 LKKPL
-62 ISNLIELLAPI
+62 IANLIELLAPT
-73 VGISTESMPSTRNNS
+73 VGISTESMPSLINNS
-88 VEGQDSNVTP
+88 LEGAE
-98 IVSDTL
+98 SDENPMLAGTL
-104 NPSSLENSSLIENAT
+104 SPSSLENSSHIEKAT
-119 HAPDSAHASNSTNP
+119 HAPDPAYAPNSTNP
-133 FSSLRISLED
+133 FSELRISHED
-143 ATKDFTANGEEIY
+143 ATKDFTPNGEEIY

-284 PICLPAI
+284 PICLPAT
-291 VHNMAKTLTSTLIAT
+291 VHNASKTLTATLIEI
-306 PKGVVLTDLSY
+306 PQGVVLTDLSP
-317 ERRGMFAMEN
+317 ERRDALALEKG
-327 ETNVCFLRQI
+327 TDVRFLIKI

-343 DYISGIAGRSDGNI
+343 DYISGIAGRSGENI
-357 MICAGDVAGEVVL
+357 MICSGDDTTNEVVL
-370 SGGDRN
+370 
-376 TVPGGVD
+376 P
-383 NTMPGTV
+383 
-390 NELTSAGNTTP
+390 
-401 DCGDASV
+401 GDA
-408 TSVANNTID
+408 NM
-417 ATGIST
+417 
-423 SGAVC
+423 
-428 ATKILALPTERMFGK
+428 TKLLALPTGRMFGK
-443 LGDWNKGENALGVA
+443 LGDSAA
-457 GERAFVPANMRMIP
+457 GEKSFGPANMRVIT
-471 RSLKRSLDGLEK
+471 RGLKRSLDGLEK
-483 NMLELVLAPFGITEA
+483 NMLELVLTPFGISEA

-507 NNILDAVEHHQV
+507 NNILDAVEHHQI
-519 LVYDEKDWERVSLT
+519 LVYDEKDWERSGLS
-533 DLAEFTEDETGTRQ
+533 DLAEYTENESGGKQ
-547 CANVYAIFAGN
+547 CANVYAIFEGN

>member
-57 LRKPL
+57 LKKPL
-62 ISNLIELLAPI
+62 IANLIGLLAPI
-73 VGISTESMPSTRNNS
+73 MDISTESMSSIIDNS
-88 VEGQDSNVTP
+88 VEGAE
-98 IVSDTL
+98 SDTNSMVAGTL
-104 NPSSLENSSLIENAT
+104 NP
-119 HAPDSAHASNSTNP
+119 
-133 FSSLRISLED
+133 FSELRISLED

-161 GREFRIVEPEC
+161 GRKFRIVEPEC

-224 RHVARRS
+224 RHAAHRS
-231 QFPAMGDF
+231 VLPAMGDF

-278 KLDELA
+278 KLGELA
-284 PICLPAI
+284 PICLPAT
-291 VHNMAKTLTSTLIAT
+291 VHNASKTLTATLIEI
-306 PKGVVLTDLSY
+306 PQGVVLTDLSP
-317 ERRGMFAMEN
+317 ERRDALAIEKG
-327 ETNVCFLRQI
+327 TDVRFLIKI

-343 DYISGIAGRSDGNI
+343 DYISGIAGRSGDNI
-357 MICAGDVAGEVVL
+357 MICSGDDTTSEGVL
-370 SGGDRN
+370 
-376 TVPGGVD
+376 P
-383 NTMPGTV
+383 
-390 NELTSAGNTTP
+390 
-401 DCGDASV
+401 GDANM
-408 TSVANNTID
+408 TRL
-417 ATGIST
+417 
-423 SGAVC
+423 
-428 ATKILALPTERMFGK
+428 LALPTGRMFGK
-443 LGDWNKGENALGVA
+443 LGDSVG
-457 GERAFVPANMRMIP
+457 GERSFGPANMRVIT
-471 RSLKRSLDGLEK
+471 RGLKRSLDGLEK
-483 NMLELVLAPFGITEA
+483 NMLELVLAPFGISEA

-507 NNILDAVEHHQV
+507 NNILDAVEHHQI
-519 LVYDEKDWERVSLT
+519 LVYDEKDWERNGLS
-533 DLAEFTEDETGTRQ
+533 DLAEYTENESEEKQ
-547 CANVYAIFAGN
+547 CANVYAIFEGN

>member
-26 GQLKEHSNQIRDL
+26 GQLKEQSDQIRDL
-39 INTCEE
+39 INTCED

-62 ISNLIELLAPI
+62 IANLIELLTP
-73 VGISTESMPSTRNNS
+73 VVDISTESMSSIIDYS
-88 VEGQDSNVTP
+88 VEGAESDENP
-98 IVSDTL
+98 MVSDTL
-104 NPSSLENSSLIENAT
+104 SPSSLENSSHIENAT
-119 HAPDSAHASNSTNP
+119 HAPDPAHASNSTNP
-133 FSSLRISLED
+133 FSSLRISLEG

-161 GREFRIVEPEC
+161 GRKFRIVEPEC

-185 LPTDLHDDM
+185 LPSDLHDDM

-278 KLDELA
+278 KLGELA
-284 PICLPAI
+284 PICLPAT
-291 VHNMAKTLTSTLIAT
+291 VHNASKTLTATLIEI
-306 PKGVVLTDLSY
+306 PQGVVLTDLSP
-317 ERRGMFAMEN
+317 ERRDALAIEKG
-327 ETNVCFLRQI
+327 TDVRFLIKI

-343 DYISGIAGRSDGNI
+343 DYISGIAGRSGDNI
-357 MICAGDVAGEVVL
+357 MICSGDDTTSEGVL
-370 SGGDRN
+370 
-376 TVPGGVD
+376 P
-383 NTMPGTV
+383 
-390 NELTSAGNTTP
+390 
-401 DCGDASV
+401 GDANM
-408 TSVANNTID
+408 TRL
-417 ATGIST
+417 
-423 SGAVC
+423 
-428 ATKILALPTERMFGK
+428 LALPTGRMFGK
-443 LGDWNKGENALGVA
+443 LGDSVG
-457 GERAFVPANMRMIP
+457 GERSFGPANMRVIT
-471 RSLKRSLDGLEK
+471 RGLKRSLDGLEK
-483 NMLELVLAPFGITEA
+483 NMLELVLTPFGISEA

-507 NNILDAVEHHQV
+507 NNILDAVEHHQI
-519 LVYDEKDWERVSLT
+519 LVYDEKDWERSGLS
-533 DLAEFTEDETGTRQ
+533 DLAEYTENESGGKQ
-547 CANVYAIFAGN
+547 CVNVYAIFAGN

>member
-26 GQLKEHSNQIRDL
+26 GQLKEQSDQIRDL
-39 INTCEE
+39 INTCED

-62 ISNLIELLAPI
+62 IANLIELLAPT
-73 VGISTESMPSTRNNS
+73 VGISTESMPSIIDNS
-88 VEGQDSNVTP
+88 VEGRDSDEKP
-98 IVSDTL
+98 IVSGAL
-104 NPSSLENSSLIENAT
+104 
-119 HAPDSAHASNSTNP
+119 NP

-185 LPTDLHDDM
+185 LPSDFHDDM

-239 AAEYRHALHIIK
+239 AAEYRYALHIIK

-284 PICLPAI
+284 PICLPAT
-291 VHNMAKTLTSTLIAT
+291 VHNASKTLTATLIEI
-306 PKGVVLTDLSY
+306 PQGVVLTDLSP
-317 ERRGMFAMEN
+317 ERRDALAIEKG
-327 ETNVCFLRQI
+327 TDVRFLIKI

-343 DYISGIAGRSDGNI
+343 DYISGIAGRSGGNI
-357 MICAGDVAGEVVL
+357 MICSGDDTTSEVVL
-370 SGGDRN
+370 
-376 TVPGGVD
+376 P
-383 NTMPGTV
+383 
-390 NELTSAGNTTP
+390 
-401 DCGDASV
+401 GDASM
-408 TSVANNTID
+408 
-417 ATGIST
+417 
-423 SGAVC
+423 
-428 ATKILALPTERMFGK
+428 TKLLALPTGRMFGK
-443 LGDWNKGENALGVA
+443 LGDGAA
-457 GERAFVPANMRMIP
+457 GERAFGPANMRVIT
-471 RSLKRSLDGLEK
+471 RGLKRSLDGLEK
-483 NMLELVLAPFGITEA
+483 NMLELVLTPFGISEA

-507 NNILDAVEHHQV
+507 NNILDAVEHHQI
-519 LVYDEKDWERVSLT
+519 LVYDEKDWERSGLS
-533 DLAEFTEDETGTRQ
+533 DLAEYTENESGGKQ
-547 CANVYAIFAGN
+547 CANVYAIFDGN

>member
-1 MAEPKG
+1 MAESKG

-26 GQLKEHSNQIRDL
+26 GQLKEQSDEIRDL
-39 INTCEE
+39 INTCED
-45 FLCDETLSPMEA
+45 FLSDETLSPMEA
-57 LRKPL
+57 LKKPL
-62 ISNLIELLAPI
+62 ISNLIELLAPT
-73 VGISTESMPSTRNNS
+73 VGISTESMPSIIDNS

-104 NPSSLENSSLIENAT
+104 
-119 HAPDSAHASNSTNP
+119 NP

-161 GREFRIVEPEC
+161 GRKFRIVEPEC

-284 PICLPAI
+284 PICLPAT
-291 VHNMAKTLTSTLIAT
+291 VHNESKTLTATLIEI
-306 PKGVVLTDLSY
+306 PQGVVLTDLSP
-317 ERRGMFAMEN
+317 ERRDALVIEKGTDAR
-327 ETNVCFLRQI
+327 FLIKI

-343 DYISGIAGRSDGNI
+343 DYISGVAGRSGENI
-357 MICAGDVAGEVVL
+357 MICSGDDTTNEVVL
-370 SGGDRN
+370 
-376 TVPGGVD
+376 P
-383 NTMPGTV
+383 
-390 NELTSAGNTTP
+390 
-401 DCGDASV
+401 GDA
-408 TSVANNTID
+408 NM
-417 ATGIST
+417 
-423 SGAVC
+423 
-428 ATKILALPTERMFGK
+428 TKLLALPTGRMFGK
-443 LGDWNKGENALGVA
+443 LGDSAA
-457 GERAFVPANMRMIP
+457 GERSFGPANMRVIT
-471 RSLKRSLDGLEK
+471 RGLKRSLDGLEK
-483 NMLELVLAPFGITEA
+483 NMLELVLAPFGISET

-507 NNILDAVEHHQV
+507 NNILDAVEHHQI
-519 LVYDEKDWERVSLT
+519 LVYDEKDWERSGLS
-533 DLAEFTEDETGTRQ
+533 DLAEYTENESGGKQ
-547 CANVYAIFAGN
+547 CANVYAIFEGN

>member
-26 GQLKEHSNQIRDL
+26 GQLKEQPDEIRDL
-39 INTCEE
+39 INTCED
-45 FLCDETLSPMEA
+45 FLSDETLSPMEA
-57 LRKPL
+57 LKKPL
-62 ISNLIELLAPI
+62 IANLIKLMAPT
-73 VGISTESMPSTRNNS
+73 VGIPTESMPSIIDNS
-88 VEGQDSNVTP
+88 VEGAESDTNP
-98 IVSDTL
+98 IVAGTL
-104 NPSSLENSSLIENAT
+104 
-119 HAPDSAHASNSTNP
+119 NP

-284 PICLPAI
+284 PICLPAT
-291 VHNMAKTLTSTLIAT
+291 VHNASKTLSATLIEI
-306 PKGVVLTDLSY
+306 PQGVVLTDLSP
-317 ERRGMFAMEN
+317 ERRDALAIEKG
-327 ETNVCFLRQI
+327 TDVRFLIKI

-343 DYISGIAGRSDGNI
+343 DYISGVAGRSGGNI
-357 MICAGDVAGEVVL
+357 MICSGDDTTSEVVL
-370 SGGDRN
+370 
-376 TVPGGVD
+376 P
-383 NTMPGTV
+383 
-390 NELTSAGNTTP
+390 
-401 DCGDASV
+401 GDA
-408 TSVANNTID
+408 NM
-417 ATGIST
+417 
-423 SGAVC
+423 
-428 ATKILALPTERMFGK
+428 TKLLALPTGRMFGK
-443 LGDWNKGENALGVA
+443 LGDSVG
-457 GERAFVPANMRMIP
+457 GERSFGPANMRVIT
-471 RSLKRSLDGLEK
+471 RGLKRSLDGLEK
-483 NMLELVLAPFGITEA
+483 NMLELVLTPFGISEA

-507 NNILDAVEHHQV
+507 NNILDAVEHHQI
-519 LVYDEKDWERVSLT
+519 LVYDEKDWERSGLS
-533 DLAEFTEDETGTRQ
+533 DLAEYTENESGGKQ
-547 CANVYAIFAGN
+547 CANVYAIFEGN

>member
-19 AAVRMSG
+19 AALRMSG
-26 GQLKEHSNQIRDL
+26 GQLKEQQDSIRDL

-45 FLCDETLSPMEA
+45 FLSDETLSPMEA

-88 VEGQDSNVTP
+88 VEGTQ
-98 IVSDTL
+98 SDT
-104 NPSSLENSSLIENAT
+104 NSMVSGAL
-119 HAPDSAHASNSTNP
+119 NP

-161 GREFRIVEPEC
+161 GRKFRIVEPEC

-185 LPTDLHDDM
+185 LPADLHDDM

-284 PICLPAI
+284 PICLPAT
-291 VHNMAKTLTSTLIAT
+291 VHNASKTLSATLIEI
-306 PKGVVLTDLSY
+306 PQGVVLTDLSP
-317 ERRGMFAMEN
+317 ERRDALAIEEG
-327 ETNVCFLRQI
+327 TDVRFLIKI

-343 DYISGIAGRSDGNI
+343 DYISGIAGRNAENI
-357 MICAGDVAGEVVL
+357 MICSGDDTTSEVVL
-370 SGGDRN
+370 
-376 TVPGGVD
+376 P
-383 NTMPGTV
+383 
-390 NELTSAGNTTP
+390 
-401 DCGDASV
+401 GDA
-408 TSVANNTID
+408 NM
-417 ATGIST
+417 
-423 SGAVC
+423 
-428 ATKILALPTERMFGK
+428 TKLLALPTGRMFGK
-443 LGDWNKGENALGVA
+443 LGDSVG
-457 GERAFVPANMRMIP
+457 GERSFGPANMRVIT
-471 RSLKRSLDGLEK
+471 RGLKRSLDGLEK
-483 NMLELVLAPFGITEA
+483 NMLELVLTPFGISEA

-507 NNILDAVEHHQV
+507 NNILDAVEHHQI
-519 LVYDEKDWERVSLT
+519 LVYDEKDWERSGLS
-533 DLAEFTEDETGTRQ
+533 DLAEYTENESGGKQ
-547 CANVYAIFAGN
+547 CANVYAIFEGN